1 MSTYFLNPFE
11 KWEPF
16 AKLTE
21 EKIELSFKRTRSQIN
36 LLIEMF
42 VSPMGL

>member
-11 KWEPF
+11 TWEPF

-21 EKIELSFKRTRSQIN
+21 EKIELSLKRICSQIN
-36 LLIEMF
+36 LLIEM
-42 VSPMGL
+42 

>member
-16 AKLTE
+16 AELTE
-21 EKIELSFKRTRSQIN
+21 EKILLKFKKN
-36 LLIEMF
+36 MF
-42 VSPMGL
+42 TN